1 VSWTRIQG
9 HDHWA
14 EVFGDVVRQNRL
26 GHAYL
31 FLGPPGIGKRLFA
44 GELARTLLCEDRGA
58 DFAAC
63 DHCAACL
70 LMDAGTHPD
79 FFSACRPEGKNEF
92 PIEIIRTLCKDFSL
106 KPARGHGKFAVIDD
120 ADDLNEDAANCF
132 LKTLEEP
139 PPRSVIFLIGTSRDH
154 QLPTILSRCQVIR
167 FAPLPE
173 AVVGDLLSKQEVP
186 AELLP
191 RLTRLAEGSPGQ
203 AIALA
208 DPALW
213 EFRQSLLTALAKP
226 QADVLALAKAWT
238 QFAEQAGKESAAQRR
253 QAGLMLRLLQAFLA
267 DALAVSVGGQPRLQ
281 DAADRT
287 LLLQLCERAGPEKIL
302 TLLERTLETEKQLDR
317 YVQVSLVLEA
327 LLISAD
333 WG

>member
-1 VSWTRIQG
+1 VSWSQIQG
-9 HDHWA
+9 HDHWVR
-14 EVFGDVVRQNRL
+14 VFADVVRQNRL

-31 FLGPPGIGKRLFA
+31 FLGPPGIGKRMFA
-44 GELARTLLCEDRGA
+44 REFAKTLLCENLAD

-63 DHCAACL
+63 GQCAGCL

-79 FFSACRPEGKNEF
+79 FFSVERPEGKNEF
-92 PIEIIRTLCKDFSL
+92 PIEIIRGLSKDFSL
-106 KPARGHGKFAVIDD
+106 KPARGHGKFAIIDD
-120 ADDLNEDAANCF
+120 ADELNEDSANCF

-139 PPRSVIFLIGTSRDH
+139 PPRSVIVLIGTSRDH

-173 AVVGDLLSKQEVP
+173 AVVQDLLSQQGVP

-191 RLTRLAEGSPGQ
+191 RLSKLAGGSPGQ
-203 AIALA
+203 ALALA

-213 EFRQSLLTALAKP
+213 EFRQTLLAALAKP
-226 QADVLALAKAWT
+226 RADLIALAKAWT
-238 QFAEQAGKESAAQRR
+238 QFAEMAGKEAAAQRR

-287 LLLQLCERAGPEKIL
+287 LLLQLCERAGPEKIIA
-302 TLLERTLETEKQLDR
+302 LLERTLETEKHLDR

-327 LLISAD
+327 LLINGA